1 MLLHSNRLKK
11 YVKFLIPNANRKK
24 SIENDKGTESFNFL
38 SWQTKKFLIP
48 NAMKLCNSFGEY
60 FYFEKII
67 SFWKDNFYVFR
78 K

>member
-24 SIENDKGTESFNFL
+24 SIENDKGTESFSFL

-67 SFWKDNFYVFR
+67 SYSKDNFYVFQE
-78 K
+78 